1 MTGYQQTYG
10 PPPGDPT
17 SVVGR
22 RIGAWFIDLLIY
34 LVLVVAAIVASGSW
48 ETDSVAKANER
59 EGQSYCDTWND
70 ENDGV
75 CSYSDGTV
83 ITIAYDSAFIT
94 GAFLFNLVGY
104 IVIQGMAGGSL
115 GKLAVGLRVV
125 DKDGRQAGI
134 GKSAIRTVLWVVD
147 AFTFG
152 FPVLG
157 GVLIV
162 STKGHRRVGDMA
174 ASTFV
179 VDKNQVGH
187 PLAIPGVTTGWP
199 GAPGGYPPAGGY
211 GQAPGYG
218 QPSGYDPQ
226 APGSWQPPAS
236 GAQPS
241 AGPGSFPTGPP
252 IQAAPAPTGDGP
264 TWDAARSAYIQ
275 YDRDQSAWVQWN
287 ESSKQWR
294 PIDQ

>member
-17 SVVGR
+17 NVVGR

-34 LVLVVAAIVASGSW
+34 LVLVVAAVAASGTW
-48 ETDSVAKANER
+48 ETDSVAKPNEQ
-59 EGQSYCDTWND
+59 EGQMYCDDWYDDN
-70 ENDGV
+70 EGV
-75 CSYSDGTV
+75 CSYSDGTA
-83 ITIAYDSAFIT
+83 ITIAYDPAFIT

-104 IVIQGMAGGSL
+104 IVIQGLAGGSL

-134 GKSAIRTVLWVVD
+134 GKSAIRTLLWVVD
-147 AFTFG
+147 AITCG
-152 FPVLG
+152 FPVVG

-174 ASTFV
+174 ASTYV

-187 PLAIPGVTTGWP
+187 PLAVPGVTAGWP
-199 GAPGGYPPAGGY
+199 GSPGGYPPAGY

-218 QPSGYDPQ
+218 QPSAYGQQ
-226 APGSWQPPAS
+226 APTSWQPPAA
-236 GAQPS
+236 GDQAT
-241 AGPGSFPTGPP
+241 AGPGAFPTSPP
-252 IQAAPAPTGDGP
+252 PQAAPAPSGDGP
-264 TWDAARSAYIQ
+264 TWDADRNAYIQ
-275 YDRDQSAWVQWN
+275 YDRDQGAWMQFDD
-287 ESSKQWR
+287 SSKQWR